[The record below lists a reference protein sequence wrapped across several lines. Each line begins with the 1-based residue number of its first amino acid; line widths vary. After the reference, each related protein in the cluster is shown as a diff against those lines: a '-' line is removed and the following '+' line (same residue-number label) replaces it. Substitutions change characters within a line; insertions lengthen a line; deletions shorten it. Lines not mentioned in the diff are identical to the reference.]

1 MIVFQKNCVS
11 IAFFIP
17 LEENGTMIEQFFTL
31 YLKIFFMMT
40 PFFVLSLFLTMC
52 KKLTKAEKK
61 QVILKLSIAVMV
73 SCLVFLLFG
82 KYIFTLFGITLDAFK
97 IGAGTVLF
105 LSALDMIR
113 GGNDIEGSEAKKSD
127 FTRDDFAVVPLAIPS
142 VVGPGMIGILMVMG
156 AEMSGPVDT
165 ILVIFSLLAAVVSL
179 AGVLFVSNQLQHFM
193 GKQGLEILP
202 KITGL
207 FVSAI
212 GAQIIFSGVQGFFN
226 L

>member
-1 MIVFQKNCVS
+1 
-11 IAFFIP
+11 
-17 LEENGTMIEQFFTL
+17 
-31 YLKIFFMMT
+31 MMT
-40 PFFVLSLFLTMC
+40 PFFALSLFLTLS
-52 KKLTKAEKK
+52 KNFTKPEKK

-73 SCLVFLLFG
+73 AGLVFLLFG
-82 KYIFTLFGITLDAFK
+82 KYIFSLFGITLDAFK

-113 GGNDIEGSEAKKSD
+113 GGNNIDSSEARDSD
-127 FTRDDFAVVPLAIPS
+127 FSRHDFAVVPLAIPS

-156 AEMSGPVDT
+156 AEMSAPVDT
-165 ILVIFSLLAAVVSL
+165 LLVSLALFAAVISL
-179 AGVLFVSNQLQHFM
+179 AGVLLVSNKLQYLM

-212 GAQIIFSGVQGFFN
+212 GAQIIFSGIKGFLN

>member
-1 MIVFQKNCVS
+1 MAEHF
-11 IAFFIP
+11 
-17 LEENGTMIEQFFTL
+17 LTL

-40 PFFVLSLFLTMC
+40 PFFALSLFLTLS
-52 KKLTKAEKK
+52 KNFTKPEKK

-73 SCLVFLLFG
+73 AGLVFLLFG
-82 KYIFTLFGITLDAFK
+82 KYIFSLFGITLDAFK

-113 GGNDIEGSEAKKSD
+113 GGNNIDSSEARDSD
-127 FTRDDFAVVPLAIPS
+127 FSRHDFAVVPLAIPS

-156 AEMSGPVDT
+156 AEMSAPVDT
-165 ILVIFSLLAAVVSL
+165 LLVSLALFAAVISL
-179 AGVLFVSNQLQHFM
+179 AGVLLVSNKLQYLM

-212 GAQIIFSGVQGFFN
+212 GAQIIFSGIKGFLN

>member
-1 MIVFQKNCVS
+1 M
-11 IAFFIP
+11 A
-17 LEENGTMIEQFFTL
+17 EQFFTL

-40 PFFVLSLFLTMC
+40 PFFVLSLFLTMG
-52 KKLTKAEKK
+52 KNLTKPEKK
-61 QVILKLSIAVMV
+61 QVIFKISIAVIV
-73 SCLVFLLFG
+73 SGLVFLLFG
-82 KYIFTLFGITLDAFK
+82 KYIFNMFGITLDAFK

-113 GGNDIEGSEAKKSD
+113 GGTDVESSEVRSSD
-127 FTRDDFAVVPLAIPS
+127 FSRNDFSIVPLAIPS
-142 VVGPGMIGILMVMG
+142 VVGPGLIGVLMVYG
-156 AEMSGPVDT
+156 AEISGPAET
-165 ILVIFSLLAAVVSL
+165 ILVSLSLIAAAISL
-179 AGVLFVSNQLQHFM
+179 AGVLLIANKLQHLM

-212 GAQIIFSGVQGFFN
+212 GAQIIFSGIEGFFK